1 MGIVMKDSLWKEKG
15 IATDMRDQCSH
26 KLYNSIL
33 YCVFFYWKLYR
44 NFPTDSYLVTLVQKA
59 QNHKL
64 SLYYSIIYF
73 IS

>member
-33 YCVFFYWKLYR
+33 YCFFFIGNCIEISQL
-44 NFPTDSYLVTLVQKA
+44 TLI
-59 QNHKL
+59 L
-64 SLYYSIIYF
+64 SH
-73 IS
+73 